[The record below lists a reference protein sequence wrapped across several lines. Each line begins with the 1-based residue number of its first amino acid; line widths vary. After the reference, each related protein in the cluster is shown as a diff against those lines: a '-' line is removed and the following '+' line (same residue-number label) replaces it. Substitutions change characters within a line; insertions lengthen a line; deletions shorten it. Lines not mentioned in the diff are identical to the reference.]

1 MAERCLKSS
10 ASPLKDYIFKR
21 FENKVKTEKNNTYH
35 ISDNMQDMISAF
47 YQARTFDFSEI
58 KIGDEFSIDCFMD
71 EEVFPVKIIFK
82 GYENI
87 KIKLGK
93 IRCMKFIPLLQ
104 TGRVFKKE
112 DDLSFFISDD
122 KNHVLIKAKADILF
136 GAIEVELIEHQG
148 LIRPLKTV

>member
-1 MAERCLKSS
+1 
-10 ASPLKDYIFKR
+10 
-21 FENKVKTEKNNTYH
+21 
-35 ISDNMQDMISAF
+35 
-47 YQARTFDFSEI
+47 
-58 KIGDEFSIDCFMD
+58 
-71 EEVFPVKIIFK
+71 
-82 GYENI
+82 
-87 KIKLGK
+87 
-93 IRCMKFIPLLQ
+93 MKFIPLLQ